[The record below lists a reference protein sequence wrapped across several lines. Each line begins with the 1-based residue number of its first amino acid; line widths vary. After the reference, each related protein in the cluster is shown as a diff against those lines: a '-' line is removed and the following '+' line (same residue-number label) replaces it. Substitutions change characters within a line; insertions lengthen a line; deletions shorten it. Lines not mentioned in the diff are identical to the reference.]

1 MLILNLNDL
10 TKQYKELYSFYD
22 ESIEQQLISDLHE
35 IIEDA
40 LIKEL
45 NLKQVEDYN
54 YDSKNVYT
62 FKKKYNSQVNVV
74 KILLQNHIESIL
86 NDFNLI

>member
-1 MLILNLNDL
+1 MLTLNLNEL
-10 TKQYKELYSFYD
+10 TKQYKESHHFYD

-40 LIKEL
+40 LIKEFSL
-45 NLKQVEDYN
+45 EKVEDYN

-62 FKKKYNSQVNVV
+62 FKKKYISQVNTV
-74 KILLQNHIESIL
+74 KVLLQNHIEAIL
-86 NDFNLI
+86 SDLN

>member
-62 FKKKYNSQVNVV
+62 FKKKYNSQVNTV
-74 KILLQNHIESIL
+74 KVLLQNHIESIL

>member
-1 MLILNLNDL
+1 MLTLNLNDL
-10 TKQYKELYSFYD
+10 TQQYKKLHSFYD
-22 ESIEQQLISDLHE
+22 ENIEQQLISDLHE

-45 NLKQVEDYN
+45 DLKRVEDYN

-62 FKKKYNSQVNVV
+62 FKRKYSQQVNTV
-74 KILLQNHIESIL
+74 KILLQNHIEAIL
-86 NDFNLI
+86 NDLN